1 MYISFRRF
9 VSKLYSDFLKKTHER
24 KRRITIISAAISP
37 HPVKSYFAIN
47 FNQIL
52 PIFPSN
58 H

>member
-37 HPVKSYFAIN
+37 PCKKLFRY
-47 FNQIL
+47 
-52 PIFPSN
+52 
-58 H
+58 